1 MYVHD
6 WLAVLEGDS
15 KGVHDMLAGKRP
27 LLAHATLLPY
37 VEAYG
42 IVAEVLEQL
51 EPGVGIDTKECVSLS
66 LKYGEQRYLQR
77 RISSKASIA
86 KLLFENGYK
95 LFNNLGLTA
104 GGDPATAE
112 QRKTVSAEFAE
123 LSDRLARIQKLA
135 QSPRTKRRATAHA
148 RSNGE

>member
-1 MYVHD
+1 
-6 WLAVLEGDS
+6 
-15 KGVHDMLAGKRP
+15 
-27 LLAHATLLPY
+27 
-37 VEAYG
+37 
-42 IVAEVLEQL
+42 
-51 EPGVGIDTKECVSLS
+51 
-66 LKYGEQRYLQR
+66 YLQR

-95 LFNNLGLTA
+95 LFSNLGLTA
-104 GGDPATAE
+104 GGDPAIAE

-135 QSPRTKRRATAHA
+135 QSSNARRLATARA